1 MVPNHFCHCPSLI
14 VEGVETSLRDR
25 VRADKQDHLRHAQDL
40 TPEGTRLM
48 MQSGVS
54 DGPLVAKAILKR
66 LFPPRMTGQF
76 QSHVDDFGEAIE
88 RAYEKRLQTANAS
101 P

>member
-1 MVPNHFCHCPSLI
+1 
-14 VEGVETSLRDR
+14 
-25 VRADKQDHLRHAQDL
+25 
-40 TPEGTRLM
+40 M